1 MKNYILIFLLLIS
14 SKIFSQK
21 NIQAKEILNNVSIK
35 IDQAINYSFNFSY
48 KINQNINEESKGS
61 VIISEDKYFLDF
73 LGVKQIC
80 YSNFLYTIVA
90 ENKEV
95 IISKIFEENK
105 QSISPSNILKFYK
118 EGYEI
123 VMDEL
128 KSESNMKI
136 QYLKLIPLDENS
148 EIDHILLGINNK
160 NNDIYRVIE
169 KGKNNSTTILR
180 IDKIN
185 YDTSID
191 NTIFVFNELDYK
203 GYYIEKN

>member
-1 MKNYILIFLLLIS
+1 
-14 SKIFSQK
+14 
-21 NIQAKEILNNVSIK
+21 
-35 IDQAINYSFNFSY
+35 
-48 KINQNINEESKGS
+48 
-61 VIISEDKYFLDF
+61 
-73 LGVKQIC
+73 
-80 YSNFLYTIVA
+80 
-90 ENKEV
+90 
-95 IISKIFEENK
+95 
-105 QSISPSNILKFYK
+105 
-118 EGYEI
+118 
-123 VMDEL
+123 MDEL
-128 KSESNMKI
+128 KSESNMKV

-191 NTIFVFNELDYK
+191 STIFVFNELDYK

>member
-1 MKNYILIFLLLIS
+1 M
-14 SKIFSQK
+14 
-21 NIQAKEILNNVSIK
+21 A
-35 IDQAINYSFNFSY
+35 SY
-48 KINQNINEESKGS
+48 KINQNINEESNGS

-80 YSNFLYTIVA
+80 DSNFLYTIVA

-95 IISKIFEENK
+95 IISKILEENK

-123 VMDEL
+123 AMDEL
-128 KSESNMKI
+128 KSESNMKV

-160 NNDIYRVIE
+160 NNDIYKVIE

-185 YDTSID
+185 YNTSID
-191 NTIFVFNELDYK
+191 STIFVFNELDYK